1 MINLS
6 KLYLNDISSLLLLRR
21 VSFSTHG
28 RKSFFMKLALGNYD
42 VLFILYCI
50 EKKHLQRPD
59 CSHSNDQ
66 ILTAATVSFTYV
78 DDFDVVTIEW
88 QVVGTII
95 NSHKTNQ
102 NLIDNKT

>member
-1 MINLS
+1 
-6 KLYLNDISSLLLLRR
+6 
-21 VSFSTHG
+21 
-28 RKSFFMKLALGNYD
+28 MKLALGNYD